1 MRSLLMLRHA
11 KSDWHV
17 DYGGEDRLRPLAPRG
32 RRAARTM
39 GRFLATARQV
49 PQRALV
55 SPAVRARETLELA
68 IRAGRWDCDVVTAEE
83 LYGGVDDVL
92 DAIRRDGG
100 DAGVLMIVG
109 HEPTW
114 SATASRLACGAA
126 FRLPTAS
133 VLRLDFAVGGWADV
147 EGNGTVQW
155 LVAPRL
161 VEGLL
166 SSSPLVAADAPS
178 TSPRGS

>member
-1 MRSLLMLRHA
+1 MRAAGGRGKIVSVMRSLLMFRHA

-17 DYGGEDRLRPLAPRG
+17 DYGNEDRLRPLAPRG

-39 GRFLATARQV
+39 GRFLATAGQI
-49 PQRALV
+49 PDRALV

-68 IRAGRWDCDVVTAEE
+68 IRAGRWDCEVVTTAE

-114 SATASRLACGAA
+114 SATASRLANGAA

-133 VLRLDFAVGGWADV
+133 VLRLDFDVDEWAAVGA
-147 EGNGTVQW
+147 NGSVQW

-161 VEGLL
+161 VERLF
-166 SSSPLVAADAPS
+166 S
-178 TSPRGS
+178 